1 MIEFMNFARNHGLI
15 LNNIVYDKWVAT
27 PTEDHP
33 KSSNG
38 RYKLLG
44 EVGWVMNWATME
56 KPVTWF
62 ADGKKDSKA
71 IRQRIQESNNSRQQ
85 DANKAQ
91 AKAEWMLSQCSLEN
105 HPYFEAKGFPLEQ
118 GNVFVKDDKRL
129 LVIPMRCNQTLIGCQ
144 LIDEEGKKKFLYGQT
159 SKGATFTINAKG
171 TPIFCEGFA
180 TGLSIRN
187 IMKQM
192 NLPYCIYICFSAS
205 NMEFVSRNIGGGIVI
220 ADNDHNGVGE
230 TTAKKTGKPYW
241 ISETIGDDFNDYHM
255 RVGNFKASQDLKKM
269 LLSLKTVP
277 QSA

>member
-62 ADGKKDSKA
+62 ADGKKDSKE

-105 HPYFEAKGFPLEQ
+105 HPYFESKGFPLEQ

-129 LVIPMRCNQTLIGCQ
+129 LVIPMRSNQTLIGCQ

-205 NMEFVSRNIGGGIVI
+205 NMEFVSRNIRGGIVI
-220 ADNDHNGVGE
+220 ADNDHNRVGE
-230 TTAKKTGKPYW
+230 TTAQKTGKPYW

-269 LLSLKTVP
+269 LLSLKTLP